1 MSPDPSGPRRC
12 VVVPVCLRARARVL
26 GAAMF
31 VLTVPSGF
39 APAQAAPLTERAAVD
54 MALARPAYRTA
65 EAGRIAMAE
74 SVVTQ
79 AGLLPNPSVQ
89 VTHERGNVAGGRATE
104 NALQISQ
111 TFDISGRRTLL
122 RQAAERRLDAAQFD
136 LDSGRRRLIAEVRS
150 AFAEAL
156 YRDQVR
162 TGLRTWNQRI
172 DAGYAVVSQLAK
184 AGEASGYERR
194 RLERERQT
202 AQARIAR
209 ADADYLRSR
218 EQLVAYLGNA
228 AAHTLVP
235 AGDLIPPET
244 PALPAVQARMRS
256 RPELQSLIAQA
267 EAFDRER
274 RAADRA
280 WLPDITVGAG
290 PKRVD
295 EPGRSDNAAVFSVSI
310 AVPLFDRGQAAQKR
324 ASAEAS
330 VTRAEHA
337 LRLDRWD
344 AELRGVWAQANALRR
359 AALLIGDESRN
370 SARDLSRIAEA
381 AYRGGESTL
390 LELLDA
396 YRNELE
402 GQATALELALAA
414 RLARIEL
421 DLLSGA
427 LTNE

>member
-1 MSPDPSGPRRC
+1 VAARLRI
-12 VVVPVCLRARARVL
+12 RARLLV
-26 GAAMF
+26 AAMF
-31 VLTVPSGF
+31 VLIVPGSF
-39 APAQAAPLTERAAVD
+39 AYAQPAALTERAAID

-74 SVVTQ
+74 SAVTQ
-79 AGLLPNPSVQ
+79 AGLLPNPNVQ
-89 VTHERGNVAGGRATE
+89 VTHERGNIAGGTATE
-104 NALQISQ
+104 NALLVSQ
-111 TFDISGRRTLL
+111 SFDISGRRALL
-122 RQAAERRLDAAQFD
+122 RQAAERRLDAAR
-136 LDSGRRRLIAEVRS
+136 LDGASGRRRLIVEVRS

-162 TGLRTWNQRI
+162 TGLRAWSQRI

-218 EQLVAYLGNA
+218 ELLVAFLGNA
-228 AAHTLVP
+228 AHSLVP
-235 AGDLIPPET
+235 AGILIPSET
-244 PALPAVQARMRS
+244 PALAVVQAGMRS

-280 WLPDITVGAG
+280 WLPDLTVGAG

-295 EPGRSDNAAVFSVSI
+295 EPIRSDNTAVFSVSI
-310 AVPLFDRGQAAQKR
+310 AIPIFDRGQAATTR

-330 VTRAEHA
+330 IARAEHA
-337 LRLDRWD
+337 LRLDRWE
-344 AELRGVWAQANALRR
+344 AELRGVWGQANALRQ
-359 AALLIGDESRN
+359 AALLISNESAG
-370 SARDLSRIAEA
+370 SSRDLSRIAEA

-402 GQATALELALAA
+402 GQTTVLELALAA

-421 DLLSGA
+421 DLFSGA
-427 LTNE
+427 GAYD